1 MGKIL
6 AVDDEE
12 EMLELVKMAL
22 ERDGHQVDT
31 EEDVKRVSAE
41 RCRIY
46 DLLLLDVMICR
57 LSILLICVSRIY
69 RVFTLWQDSGRSG
82 LSNLISDGKDR
93 RCGACA
99 GIWARSR

>member
-46 DLLLLDVMICR
+46 D
-57 LSILLICVSRIY
+57 
-69 RVFTLWQDSGRSG
+69 
-82 LSNLISDGKDR
+82 
-93 RCGACA
+93 
-99 GIWARSR
+99 

>member
-46 DLLLLDVMICR
+46 DLLLLDVMMPGEDGFHF
-57 LSILLICVSRIY
+57 V
-69 RVFTLWQDSGRSG
+69 VGSGQKWIVQSYF
-82 LSNLISDGKDR
+82 
-93 RCGACA
+93 
-99 GIWARSR
+99 

>member
-46 DLLLLDVMICR
+46 DLLLLDVMMPGEDG
-57 LSILLICVSRIY
+57 
-69 RVFTLWQDSGRSG
+69 VFTLWQDSGQKWIVQSYF
-82 LSNLISDGKDR
+82 
-93 RCGACA
+93 
-99 GIWARSR
+99 

>member
-31 EEDVKRVSAE
+31 EEDVKR
-41 RCRIY
+41 
-46 DLLLLDVMICR
+46 DVYKRQR
-57 LSILLICVSRIY
+57 LRN
-69 RVFTLWQDSGRSG
+69 G
-82 LSNLISDGKDR
+82 
-93 RCGACA
+93 
-99 GIWARSR
+99 

>member
-46 DLLLLDVMICR
+46 DLLLLDVMMPGEDGFH
-57 LSILLICVSRIY
+57 SVAE
-69 RVFTLWQDSGRSG
+69 SGQKWIVQSYF
-82 LSNLISDGKDR
+82 
-93 RCGACA
+93 
-99 GIWARSR
+99 

>member
-46 DLLLLDVMICR
+46 DLLLLDVMMP
-57 LSILLICVSRIY
+57 
-69 RVFTLWQDSGRSG
+69 GE
-82 LSNLISDGKDR
+82 DGFHFV
-93 RCGACA
+93 A
-99 GIWARSR
+99 GFGQKWIVQSYF